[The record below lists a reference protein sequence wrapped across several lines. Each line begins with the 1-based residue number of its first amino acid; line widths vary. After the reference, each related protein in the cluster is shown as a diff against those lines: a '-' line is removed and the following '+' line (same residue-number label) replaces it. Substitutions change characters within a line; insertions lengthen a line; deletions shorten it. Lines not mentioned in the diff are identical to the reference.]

1 MTKTSKISTFV
12 NELANKY
19 TALFDVYRDEKLDE
33 FSLPFMAIYKRRDE
47 RYMLS
52 KKIKVYGVENQQ
64 LVFTS
69 VCQEKIT
76 SNYIKEFQK
85 AIEANMFEY
94 IPEDDEHMST
104 IILGITVIDQE
115 IDEKTVKE
123 VKRFRKLKFL
133 KFGFHGWLEM
143 YAVLINLKDNSVYV
157 HPKGKPFVKSIEK
170 MLKGEG
176 VKS

>member
-1 MTKTSKISTFV
+1 MNEANKISGFV

-19 TALFDVYRDEKLDE
+19 TPFFDVYRDEKLND

-47 RYMLS
+47 RYMIS

-69 VCQEKIT
+69 ICHNQISIEHMQR
-76 SNYIKEFQK
+76 FQK
-85 AIEANMFEY
+85 AVEENMFAY
-94 IPEDDEHMST
+94 IPDDNEHMST
-104 IILGITVIDQE
+104 IILCITVTDQQV
-115 IDEKTVKE
+115 DKTIIKE

-133 KFGFHGWLEM
+133 KFGFHGWIEM
-143 YAVLINLKDNSVYV
+143 YKVLINLKDYTVYV

-170 MLKGEG
+170 LLKGEG
-176 VKS
+176 IQL

>member
-85 AIEANMFEY
+85 AIEANM
-94 IPEDDEHMST
+94 ST
-104 IILGITVIDQE
+104 IMLGITVIDQE

-133 KFGFHGWLEM
+133 KFGFQGWLEM